1 MGEWSFESE
10 DVVWRVLV
18 KGYYLVCRSCFMIE
32 RVINE
37 SDGILIGE
45 VCDNMIVIYFCFKY

>member
-32 RVINE
+32 RVFNE
-37 SDGILIGE
+37 SDGI
-45 VCDNMIVIYFCFKY
+45 FCFENNLLLDNREKN